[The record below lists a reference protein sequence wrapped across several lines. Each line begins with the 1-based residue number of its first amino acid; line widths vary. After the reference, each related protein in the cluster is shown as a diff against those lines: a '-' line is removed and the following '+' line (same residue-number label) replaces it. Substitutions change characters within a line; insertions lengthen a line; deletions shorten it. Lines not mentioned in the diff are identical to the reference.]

1 MTDAVSATASAPA
14 TKWWLQPGYREQFA
28 DVGVEHGQMAPK
40 TWENRPDEGERF
52 KKFLSGLNPLHHIP
66 GVNVVYREITGEEI
80 EPGQRILG
88 GALFGGVFG
97 LISGAVNALVQYAT
111 GKDIG
116 GNVMATL
123 KGESAKEAV
132 AVAEPAPKAEPVAA
146 AAPVTEAA
154 PKAVVADASAPL
166 DLDALEAQLSGEAVQ
181 PAPQPKSPVE
191 AAANSAT
198 TAKETPAPATTTP
211 ATTAPAA
218 ATPAAAVPVAADMR
232 WFPARGRDNSRGN
245 LNATGPL
252 LSPAMLAQTHR
263 MPTATAAPIAPR
275 VGAGAYDQAL
285 ELSRE
290 LQRHYTGMGLRAP
303 AAN

>member
-123 KGESAKEAV
+123 KGESAPAM
-132 AVAEPAPKAEPVAA
+132 AAEPAPKAEPVAA

-166 DLDALEAQLSGEAVQ
+166 DLDALEAQLSGEAAQ

-191 AAANSAT
+191 AAAKSA